1 MYTGKL
7 SLLGTPQSLQDI
19 QEEYRRTFTLISMK
33 GTWAV
38 VLCSLL
44 LIAAEIQGQ
53 LTSGQ
58 GRCSCIDKGSD
69 FVHRKD
75 LRKIDVIPESSSC
88 DHVEIIVTMKRSGEQ
103 RCLNPNSKW
112 VQKLVTVLI
121 KKRPSQSTN
130 L

>member
-1 MYTGKL
+1 
-7 SLLGTPQSLQDI
+7 
-19 QEEYRRTFTLISMK
+19 MK

-58 GRCSCIDKGSD
+58 GRCSCTGKGSD
-69 FVHRKD
+69 SIQRKA
-75 LRKIDVIPESSSC
+75 LGKIEVIPKSSSC
-88 DHVEIIVTMKRSGEQ
+88 DHVEIIATMKPTGEQ

-112 VQKLVTVLI
+112 VQKLVTALI
-121 KKRPSQSTN
+121 KKRSSQSTH

>member
-1 MYTGKL
+1 
-7 SLLGTPQSLQDI
+7 
-19 QEEYRRTFTLISMK
+19 MK

-53 LTSGQ
+53 LTYGK

-69 FVHRKD
+69 FIQPKA
-75 LRKIDVIPESSSC
+75 LGKIEVIPKSSSC
-88 DHVEIIVTMKRSGEQ
+88 DHAEIIVTMKPKGEQ

-112 VQKLVTVLI
+112 VQKMMIALI
-121 KKRPSQSTN
+121 KKRSSQSTHR
-130 L
+130 

>member
-1 MYTGKL
+1 
-7 SLLGTPQSLQDI
+7 
-19 QEEYRRTFTLISMK
+19 MK

-53 LTSGQ
+53 LTYGK

-69 FVHRKD
+69 FIQRKD
-75 LRKIDVIPESSSC
+75 LGKIEVIPKSSSC
-88 DHVEIIVTMKRSGEQ
+88 DHVEIIATMKPKGEQ

-112 VQKLVTVLI
+112 VQKMMTALI
-121 KKRPSQSTN
+121 KKRSSHSTH